1 MAAFI
6 RSLFESAFKTNAF
19 LEFAVITGC
28 LRVYRESIFTGLNN
42 LESISVLRSDYGE
55 HFGFVQGE
63 VDQMLKEY
71 DMQHQGET
79 VKQWYDGYRFGNT
92 EVYNPWSIIKFVK
105 EHISD
110 SNALPVPYWANTSS
124 NSIVKNLVEKIDAA
138 DGQMKEQLEHLMN
151 GGSLEKPIH
160 EDITYDSIYDSEDN
174 LWNFLFFT
182 GYMKKVSVRLEGV
195 TQFVTMAV
203 PNLEVLYIYS
213 NTISVWFDRKQRGFE
228 LSTLYEAIEEG
239 GTDTMEEEI
248 SKFLGETISCF
259 DYGESYYHGFLAGL
273 LGRNSK
279 YRVLS
284 NREAGLGRADIIL
297 KTPRIRKGR
306 AIVMEI
312 KAVKDFGD
320 MENGCAAA
328 LRQIEEKK
336 YLEELRQEGYEDIL
350 AYGVCFFRKE
360 CIIQKMDK

>member
-1 MAAFI
+1 MLRYYFEDNGGGEENRGRAELFSGLAIAKAGEAYVREMGQYPVVMLTLKSAKQRSFAMAYASLKQAIMWEFQRHEKMVSGKLETPEDMEKYRIIRAGKGEDSDYFSSLLFLSRCLYQAYGKRCIILIDEYDVPLESAYFEGYYDEMAAFI

-28 LRVYRESIFTGLNN
+28 LRVSRESIFTGLNN
-42 LESISVLRSDYGE
+42 LEIISVLRS
-55 HFGFVQGE
+55 
-63 VDQMLKEY
+63 
-71 DMQHQGET
+71 
-79 VKQWYDGYRFGNT
+79 
-92 EVYNPWSIIKFVK
+92 
-105 EHISD
+105 
-110 SNALPVPYWANTSS
+110 
-124 NSIVKNLVEKIDAA
+124 
-138 DGQMKEQLEHLMN
+138 
-151 GGSLEKPIH
+151 
-160 EDITYDSIYDSEDN
+160 
-174 LWNFLFFT
+174 
-182 GYMKKVSVRLEGV
+182 
-195 TQFVTMAV
+195 
-203 PNLEVLYIYS
+203 
-213 NTISVWFDRKQRGFE
+213 
-228 LSTLYEAIEEG
+228 
-239 GTDTMEEEI
+239 
-248 SKFLGETISCF
+248 

-297 KTPRIRKGR
+297 KTPRISKGR